1 MQEDVLLL
9 EHDQFFWTRMSQ
21 SEFSSGGADG
31 KTKIISY
38 GVWRNL
44 AVTKLQLLCRL
55 IPGVAAC
62 KDNVCESQMNTHFE
76 VLLRH

>member
-44 AVTKLQLLCRL
+44 AVTKTTAFMQAYTGGC
-55 IPGVAAC
+55 C
-62 KDNVCESQMNTHFE
+62 M
-76 VLLRH
+76 